1 VFTPDDRATT
11 SKVIM
16 VNEAAAKRF
25 WPSENPIGK
34 RLALGQGGMDSGAT
48 VIGVVGDVRHRIDSV
63 AMPTI
68 YVSYYQVPRPGGMVF
83 LRAANA
89 ASLSAD
95 VRRVL
100 RELAPR
106 YPVYDMQLLTS
117 RTAAATAQARFSA
130 VLLGAFAA
138 VALTLAIVGVYGVMA
153 LTVAQRTREIGIR
166 MALGADR
173 SRVRGMIVG
182 EGAALVTIGTIL
194 GVAGAA
200 AMTRVLSSLL
210 FGVRA
215 FDPATYVALVTLVV
229 VGAIAASWI
238 PARRATLVNPTEAL
252 RGG

>member
-1 VFTPDDRATT
+1 
-11 SKVIM
+11 
-16 VNEAAAKRF
+16 
-25 WPSENPIGK
+25 
-34 RLALGQGGMDSGAT
+34 
-48 VIGVVGDVRHRIDSV
+48 
-63 AMPTI
+63 
-68 YVSYYQVPRPGGMVF
+68 VF

-106 YPVYDMQLLTS
+106 YPVYDVQLLTS

-138 VALTLAIVGVYGVMA
+138 VALTLAVVGIYGVMA
-153 LTVAQRTREIGIR
+153 LTVTQRTREIGIR

-182 EGAALVTIGTIL
+182 EGATLVIVGAIL
-194 GVAGAA
+194 GVLGAA
-200 AMTRVLSSLL
+200 AITRVLSSLL
-210 FGVRA
+210 FGVRP
-215 FDPATYVALVTLVV
+215 FDPATYTVLVGLVAAA
-229 VGAIAASWI
+229 AITASWI
-238 PARRATLVNPTEAL
+238 PARRATLVNPTDAL